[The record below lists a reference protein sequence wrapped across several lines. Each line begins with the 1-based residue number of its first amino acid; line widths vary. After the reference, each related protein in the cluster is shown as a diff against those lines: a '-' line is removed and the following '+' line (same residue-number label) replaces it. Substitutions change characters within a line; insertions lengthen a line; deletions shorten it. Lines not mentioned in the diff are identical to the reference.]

1 MLMDTD
7 VSPTQEIN
15 YLRSFT
21 SGAPQRLVDNYRK
34 RQMHDPVALLRDLW
48 EELEKRF
55 GSAAVISNSLLERLR
70 NVATFSEHKC
80 DNLQQFADLWA
91 HTESQVTFL
100 PRLACLNYPSAIQPI
115 AEKLPKFIHAKW
127 EKEIANYSDDNRGMY
142 PPFSKFSKIVQ
153 EQAKIKNNPNVL
165 AGKGVNPAQVPPPKP
180 HRNRRSFKTDVR
192 PPAENKE
199 VPRKEKK
206 DDPGKGKIRSKHCL
220 YHERSGHNLTECKTF
235 SAKTLEERTL
245 WIMGARLCFRCF
257 SNGHI
262 ASKCNTFIQC
272 TICGDKRHS
281 ALLHKERRPP
291 PKPGNETVNPKCT
304 SLCEPTGGVSC
315 SKTLLVDVC
324 SEHNPRLAKR
334 LRHRG

>member
-1 MLMDTD
+1 MNQQIVAGLARQNLPKCQPDVFSGDPTVFHPWRSTFKAMLMDTD

-100 PRLACLNYPSAIQPI
+100 PGLACLNYPSAIQPI
-115 AEKLPKFIHAKW
+115 AEELPKFIRAKW

-142 PPFSKFSKIVQ
+142 PPFSKFSKFSKIVQ

-180 HRNRRSFKTDVR
+180 HRNRR
-192 PPAENKE
+192 
-199 VPRKEKK
+199 
-206 DDPGKGKIRSKHCL
+206 
-220 YHERSGHNLTECKTF
+220 
-235 SAKTLEERTL
+235 
-245 WIMGARLCFRCF
+245 
-257 SNGHI
+257 
-262 ASKCNTFIQC
+262 
-272 TICGDKRHS
+272 
-281 ALLHKERRPP
+281 
-291 PKPGNETVNPKCT
+291 
-304 SLCEPTGGVSC
+304 
-315 SKTLLVDVC
+315 
-324 SEHNPRLAKR
+324 
-334 LRHRG
+334 